1 MKGLLTFC
9 LRTVDQAVLT
19 AVGFLIERLT
29 KPFEW
34 IKKFS
39 ERLAKPFERTEKFS
53 ERLTKPFERIKKF
66 SERLTKPFER
76 IEKFSERL
84 TKPFERMQFVLKRM
98 SQAVRTDANYFRT
111 ACERSRNGKP
121 FGNGKPLVY
130 VFA

>member
-1 MKGLLTFC
+1 MKGLLIFC
-9 LRTVDQAVLT
+9 LRTVDQAALT
-19 AVGFLIERLT
+19 AVGFLI
-29 KPFEW
+29 
-34 IKKFS
+34 
-39 ERLAKPFERTEKFS
+39 

-84 TKPFERMQFVLKRM
+84 TKPFKRMQFVLKRM

-111 ACERSRNGKP
+111 ACKWSRNGKL

-130 VFA
+130 IFA